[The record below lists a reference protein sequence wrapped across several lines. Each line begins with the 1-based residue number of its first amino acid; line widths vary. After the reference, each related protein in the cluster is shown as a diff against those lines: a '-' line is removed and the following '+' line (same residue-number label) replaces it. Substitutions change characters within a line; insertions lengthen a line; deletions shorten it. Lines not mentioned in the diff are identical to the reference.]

1 MLGSFDRHQVYNT
14 KTQIQ
19 SKSVKVSMTFCEI
32 SQILHFTLDFGFL
45 YCTPDD
51 DRMIQ
56 ACSVKIIIK
65 HKLCQTERM
74 VLFV

>member
-1 MLGSFDRHQVYNT
+1 
-14 KTQIQ
+14 
-19 SKSVKVSMTFCEI
+19 MTFCEI